1 MESIAAAEIKK
12 TLQSNNIP
20 EESVSAIQ
28 RMTGALI
35 NKILHDPTIF
45 LKNNGMVEDKSLYID
60 IIRRLFKLDG

>member
-1 MESIAAAEIKK
+1 
-12 TLQSNNIP
+12 
-20 EESVSAIQ
+20 
-28 RMTGALI
+28 MTGALI